1 MASIE
6 SAIRAM
12 LIRSTLLSS
21 ASPVDVP
28 DARVTHGYRLQ
39 SSELP
44 AVTFEVASTVPATIG
59 VICESELTITCICDT
74 TVDASSL
81 VDYIEASVLATG
93 TYDTVDIHSLVVKS
107 KTVAAPTAGLGDE
120 QEPATATLTVT
131 VHWEP

>member
-12 LIRSTLLSS
+12 LIRSTLLSAS
-21 ASPVDVP
+21 SPVDVP

-39 SSELP
+39 SSILP
-44 AVTFEVASTVPATIG
+44 AVTFEVASTALATIG
-59 VICESELTITCICDT
+59 AMRESELTVTCICDT
-74 TVDASSL
+74 TVDASAL
-81 VDYIEASVLATG
+81 VDYIEASVLDTG
-93 TYDTVDIHSLVVKS
+93 TYDTIDIHALVVRS

>member
-12 LIRSTLLSS
+12 LIRSTLLSAS
-21 ASPVDVP
+21 SPVDVP

-39 SSELP
+39 STVLP
-44 AVTFEVASTVPATIG
+44 AVTFEVAQTTPATIG
-59 VICESELTITCICDT
+59 VIRESELTITCICDT
-74 TVDASSL
+74 TLDASAL
-81 VDYIEASVLATG
+81 VDYVETILDPG
-93 TYDTVDIHSLVVKS
+93 TYDTVDIHSIVVRS

-120 QEPATATLTVT
+120 QEPATATINAL

>member
-21 ASPVDVP
+21 TSPIDGP

-44 AVTFEVASTVPATIG
+44 AVTFEVATTVPATIG
-59 VICESELTITCICDT
+59 VVRESELTITCICDIGSESRYQ
-74 TVDASSL
+74 A
-81 VDYIEASVLATG
+81 
-93 TYDTVDIHSLVVKS
+93 
-107 KTVAAPTAGLGDE
+107 
-120 QEPATATLTVT
+120 ATAVKAGTTLPVSNARRA
-131 VHWEP
+131 PIRMSDAK

>member
-12 LIRSTLLSS
+12 LIRSTLLSAS
-21 ASPVDVP
+21 SPVDVP

-39 SSELP
+39 SSILP
-44 AVTFEVASTVPATIG
+44 AVTFEVASTALATIG
-59 VICESELTITCICDT
+59 AMRESELTVTCICDT
-74 TVDASSL
+74 TVDASAL
-81 VDYIEASVLATG
+81 VDYIEASVLDTG
-93 TYDTVDIHSLVVKS
+93 TYDTIDIHALVVRS

-131 VHWEP
+131 VYWEP